1 MTQFDTGMAN
11 RRAVL
16 GDRHVNKAMQGVD
29 PLAQPLQELVTE
41 YCWGAVW
48 DRPGLPRPTRSLLTI
63 AMLTTAGHH
72 DELRVHV
79 GGALRN
85 GCTPDEISE
94 VIIQSAIYAGV
105 PAALSAMRV
114 VVAAIADSQ
123 EQAAHVNGAT
133 PEKEGR
139 R

>member
-1 MTQFDTGMAN
+1 MSTYDAGMKN

-16 GDRHVNKAMQGVD
+16 GDAHVDRSMQNAD

-48 DRPGLPRPTRSLLTI
+48 DRPGLERPTRSLLTL
-63 AMLTTAGHH
+63 AMLTALGHH
-72 DELRVHV
+72 DELRAHV
-79 GGALRN
+79 RGALRN
-85 GCTPDEISE
+85 GCTPGEITE

-114 VVAAIADSQ
+114 VVAGISEFQ
-123 EQAAHVNGAT
+123 HETGT
-133 PEKEGR
+133 LSRGTR
-139 R
+139 

>member
-1 MTQFDTGMAN
+1 MSRFETGARN

-16 GDRHVNKAMQGVD
+16 GDAHVDRSMQNAD

-48 DRPGLPRPTRSLLTI
+48 DRPGLERPTRSLLTV
-63 AMLTTAGHH
+63 AMLSALGHH

-79 GGALRN
+79 RGALRN
-85 GCTPDEISE
+85 GCTPEQITE

-114 VVAAIADSQ
+114 VVAGVAESQ
-123 EQAAHVNGAT
+123 QETGAHTNGT
-133 PEKEGR
+133 R
-139 R
+139 